1 MPPADLNL
9 LETFAT
15 VVELRSFSDAADKLG
30 VQRSSVSRGI
40 AALED
45 QLGVQL
51 FARTTRSVAAT
62 TAGATLYAKV
72 RPQLS
77 SLQEALRALPER
89 EEAPSGVLRLTAPN
103 DIGATILPDVIAGFV
118 ARHPAVTVEL
128 SLGNAQVDIITEG
141 FDAAIRAAPAKRKDS
156 SLVSRKLSDLDLQL
170 FASPT
175 YLAAHGTPRKLED
188 VREHEWVSFRCKPM
202 PAPLPKALKPARV
215 TADDMLFA
223 RGACVAG
230 LGLTLLPSF
239 TARDDVA
246 AGRLVR
252 VLPKVE
258 LGKGALYFVHAPTQ
272 HVPRKVTAFRDYFL
286 EWLATSP
293 LA

>member
-1 MPPADLNL
+1 MDLNL
-9 LETFAT
+9 LEAFVT
-15 VVELRSFSDAADKLG
+15 VVELRSFSDAAAKLG
-30 VQRSSVSRGI
+30 VQRSSVSRSI

-51 FARTTRSVAAT
+51 FARTTRSVAPT
-62 TAGATLYAKV
+62 SAGATLYAKV

-77 SLQEALRALPER
+77 SLHEALVALPER
-89 EEAPSGVLRLTAPN
+89 EEAPSGMLRLTAPN
-103 DIGATILPDVIAGFV
+103 DIGATILPEIIAGFL
-118 ARHPAVTVEL
+118 ARHPAVTIEL
-128 SLGNAQVDIITEG
+128 SLGNSQVDIVTEG
-141 FDAAIRAAPAKRKDS
+141 FDAAVRAAPAKRKDS
-156 SLVSRKLSDLDLQL
+156 SLVSKKLSDLDLHL

-175 YLAAHGTPRKLED
+175 YLAAHGTPRKIED
-188 VREHEWVSFRCKPM
+188 VREHEWVSFRCRPM
-202 PAPLPKALKPARV
+202 PAPLPKSLRPARV
-215 TADDMLFA
+215 SADDMLFA

-230 LGLTLLPSF
+230 LGLAMLPSF
-239 TARDDVA
+239 TARDEVA

-258 LGKGALYFVHAPTQ
+258 LTKGALYLVHAPSQ

-286 EWLATSP
+286 EYLATSP